1 MKKLAFILAILFLL
15 APVTAFLSGASEED
29 YRTEGDWV
37 YKIVDGAAQLV
48 GYNGSDTDITVPAKL
63 GGKKVKSIAGA
74 FNDNKSVVSVKL
86 PKGLIK
92 IDGYS
97 FKGCAALKSVSMP
110 DTLEYIGELA
120 FYNCSSYSDVKIP
133 KSVTVIENRAFEG
146 TGYYNDVSHRENDIL
161 YCGDCLIE
169 AFAIGESCEI
179 KKGTRVICTGAF
191 YNKRDLKT
199 VTLPDSLEY
208 INRDAFMYCP
218 LESLTIPANVKK
230 IYKYAFSDCAKLKS
244 VTFAKNSKLT
254 AIEGGAFS
262 HCTSL
267 KAIKLPDSVKSI
279 GGGAFSGCSQ
289 LSDISFPKTIEFIGA
304 NAFYE
309 TGAYGNKNNWSDRM
323 FYLCDC
329 LLDTDKNLNRS
340 SFTVREG
347 TVYIGENVFV
357 RAEYFT
363 EIHIPASVKRI
374 DVNAFYLQYK
384 IKTVYYG
391 GTKSEWETV
400 GKDSVSFLKKIKL
413 VCKGEEHKHSFGEW
427 TVVNEPTCLE
437 QGKNVRYCTTCNA
450 EEVQYTDKIDHVY
463 DENGLCIYCGDLQG
477 YVEPDPVSQ
486 TEEASEPV
494 TEEISEEFS
503 EEESAIYEES
513 EIDEPASEAEE
524 QMSEVEEAS
533 EEFSEEISVLPAQED
548 PAESAPAAPAQSE
561 EESAPVSEPE
571 TEPEPSYEEAVSEPV
586 SASSQNAGESSTEDD
601 GDGKSSPLPY
611 IVIGVAVVAIAAVG
625 GIVII
630 RKRG

>member
-1 MKKLAFILAILFLL
+1 MKKIAVVLIALALLLTPLASL
-15 APVTAFLSGASEED
+15 TAQAWQEETF
-29 YRTEGDWV
+29 TEGEWT
-37 YKIVDGAAQLV
+37 YLPVDGGINIC
-48 GYNGSDTDITVPAKL
+48 GYGGSDTDVTVPAKVA
-63 GGKKVKSIAGA
+63 GKKVVEVGLGSFSSNGDIVSVTLADGIKRIGEGA
-74 FNDNKSVVSVKL
+74 FKNCKALVSVAM
-86 PKGLIK
+86 PK
-92 IDGYS
+92 
-97 FKGCAALKSVSMP
+97 
-110 DTLEYIGELA
+110 TLEYIGELA
-120 FYNCSSYSDVKIP
+120 FYNCTSYYDVQIP
-133 KSVTVIENRAFEG
+133 DSVTVVEDRAFEG

-254 AIEGGAFS
+254 AIESGAFS

-289 LSDISFPKTIEFIGA
+289 LSDISFPKAIEFIGA

-391 GTKSEWETV
+391 GTEEQWKTV
-400 GKDSVSFLKKIKL
+400 GKESVDFLKNVKI
-413 VCKGEEHKHSFGEW
+413 VCEAGPDAKHEHTFGEW
-427 TVVNEPTCLE
+427 ELKREATCKE
-437 QGKNVRYCTTCNA
+437 RGKMQRVCTECGQKDVKYIAKT
-450 EEVQYTDKIDHVY
+450 DHVY
-463 DENGLCIYCGDLQG
+463 ENGVCVYCGKAQEG
-477 YVEPDPVSQ
+477 YVEPVS
-486 TEEASEPV
+486 EEVSEESS
-494 TEEISEEFS
+494 EEISEESLEESSEEISEESSEAISEEVSAEVSEAGSEEIAVS
-503 EEESAIYEES
+503 EEES
-513 EIDEPASEAEE
+513 
-524 QMSEVEEAS
+524 S
-533 EEFSEEISVLPAQED
+533 EEEEISEEISEYE
-548 PAESAPAAPAQSE
+548 ESSE
-561 EESAPVSEPE
+561 EEPEKSEVSQERE
-571 TEPEPSYEEAVSEPV
+571 
-586 SASSQNAGESSTEDD
+586 SASSAEEAPDRSEAGSASGSESSVAES
-601 GDGKSSPLPY
+601 GEEKPGAIVY
-611 IVIGVAVVAIAAVG
+611 IVIGACVAAVIAAGAVLL
-625 GIVII
+625 IHK
-630 RKRG
+630 RK